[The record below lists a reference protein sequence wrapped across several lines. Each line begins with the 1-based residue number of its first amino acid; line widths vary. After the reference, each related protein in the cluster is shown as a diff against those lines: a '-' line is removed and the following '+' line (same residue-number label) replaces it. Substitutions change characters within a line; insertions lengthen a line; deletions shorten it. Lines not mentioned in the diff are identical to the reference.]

1 MRFKYAKCVGMS
13 PKADIGDDGW
23 DVHFVPI
30 SAASH
35 PSFVRLL
42 SYKREMP
49 TERSIVPRNELA
61 VRSGMRDRA
70 AHKVRRYCYGQF
82 VRSLPRQNRNLAAW

>member
-42 SYKREMP
+42 S
-49 TERSIVPRNELA
+49 V
-61 VRSGMRDRA
+61 
-70 AHKVRRYCYGQF
+70 
-82 VRSLPRQNRNLAAW
+82 

>member
-13 PKADIGDDGW
+13 HLKADIGDDGW

-61 VRSGMRDRA
+61 A
-70 AHKVRRYCYGQF
+70 
-82 VRSLPRQNRNLAAW
+82 